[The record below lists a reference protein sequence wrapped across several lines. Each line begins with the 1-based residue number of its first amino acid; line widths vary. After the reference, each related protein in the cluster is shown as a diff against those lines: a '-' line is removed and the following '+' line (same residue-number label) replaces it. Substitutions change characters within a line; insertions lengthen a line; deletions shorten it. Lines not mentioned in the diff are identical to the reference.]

1 MIKELLHQILQ
12 MAGEFNSSDI
22 HLEEKA
28 HTVFRINGM
37 LQQCDRFPLL
47 ARDITKDISHAIM

>member
-22 HLEEKA
+22 HLVEKA
-28 HTVFRINGM
+28 HPVFRINGM
-37 LQQCDRFPLL
+37 LQQCERNFTIHNGR
-47 ARDITKDISHAIM
+47 AV